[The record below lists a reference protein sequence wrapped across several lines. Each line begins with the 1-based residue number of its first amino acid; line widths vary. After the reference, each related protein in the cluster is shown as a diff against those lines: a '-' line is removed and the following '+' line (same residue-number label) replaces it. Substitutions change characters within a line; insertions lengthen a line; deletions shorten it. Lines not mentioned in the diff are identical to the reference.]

1 MKLLINP
8 TNLDI
13 NSKEIMIKKYRYVYG
28 LILIENKKPTESLVN
43 YIYDKYIS
51 IENKKEL
58 ILIDHLFNIII
69 CKENEEP
76 IWNTFNN
83 TDKLMNLYYHG
94 NFKTHNLIEQYLK
107 YRDSKDRE
115 IRTSFLMLT
124 KNNIALKNLDKQIK
138 QKKLYDILQG

>member
-1 MKLLINP
+1 MKLFINP
-8 TNLDI
+8 ENLDI

-28 LILIENKKPTESLVN
+28 LILVETREPTESLVN
-43 YIYDKYIS
+43 YIYDRYIS

-94 NFKTHNLIEQYLK
+94 NLKTHNLMEQYLK
-107 YRDSKDRE
+107 YRDSKNRE
-115 IRTSFLMLT
+115 FRTSFLMLT

>member
-1 MKLLINP
+1 MKLFIRQA
-8 TNLDI
+8 NLDI
-13 NSKEIMIKKYRYVYG
+13 NSKEIMIEKYRYVYG
-28 LILIENKKPTESLVN
+28 LILVENKEPTESLVN
-43 YIYDKYIS
+43 YVYDRYIT
-51 IENKKEL
+51 IGDKKEL

-94 NFKTHNLIEQYLK
+94 NFKTHNLMEQYLK
-107 YRDSKDRE
+107 YRNPKNRE
-115 IRTSFLMLT
+115 ISTSFLMLT
-124 KNNIALKNLDKQIK
+124 KNNITLNNLDKQIK

>member
-1 MKLLINP
+1 MKLFIRQA
-8 TNLDI
+8 NLDI

-28 LILIENKKPTESLVN
+28 LKLVENKEPTESLVN
-43 YIYDKYIS
+43 YVYDRYIT
-51 IENKKEL
+51 IGDKKEL

-94 NFKTHNLIEQYLK
+94 NFKTHNLMEQYLK
-107 YRDSKDRE
+107 HRNPKNKE
-115 IRTSFLMLT
+115 INTSFLMLT
-124 KNNIALKNLDKQIK
+124 KNNITLNNLDKQIK